1 MPTSRFRPTT
11 QASRKLVGTVVFA
24 AAILGHADSSAQQG
38 PFVVPQEN
46 PNRPPWAQKN
56 KSADAAA
63 KPAAKAEASDPA
75 QDRGKIE
82 VNVNLVN
89 VLVSVLDDRNRPAP
103 DLPLD
108 AFRIFDEDNPQAIA
122 VFEKETEQ
130 PLDLALMIDA
140 SLSAQL
146 SMPAQREAATHFI
159 QQVLRK
165 GDHLA
170 VYSVDENVTQ
180 LAAFSDNVGHL
191 QEVVRHIPAGA
202 GTSIYDAVLLGA
214 RALSRQGA
222 DRRRV
227 IILVTDGGETTSHAD
242 FESARREAVRTNT
255 LLYTVVIRT
264 MKSESGRNTAGEHA
278 LETITDTTGGAVFYP
293 DSSAELDSIF
303 DRINKELRT
312 QYRLG
317 YYPNPRGPADT
328 YRRIEV
334 TVTPPAAAPTDATRP
349 GSAKTDAANA
359 QPAYSVRH
367 RKSYYTG
374 AP

>member
-1 MPTSRFRPTT
+1 M
-11 QASRKLVGTVVFA
+11 QAARNLVCIVVFA
-24 AAILGHADSSAQQG
+24 AAAVALHADSSAQPSSARQG
-38 PFVVPQEN
+38 FVVQQEN
-46 PNRPPWAQKN
+46 SNRPPWAQKN
-56 KSADAAA
+56 KSAN
-63 KPAAKAEASDPA
+63 PTAKAEDAADPV
-75 QDRGKIE
+75 QDRGKIK

-89 VLVSVLDDRNRPAP
+89 VLVSVLDEHNRPAP
-103 DLPLD
+103 DLPLE
-108 AFRIFDEDNPQAIA
+108 AFQLFDEDNPQTIA

-146 SMPAQREAATHFI
+146 SMPAQRDAATHFI

-165 GDHLA
+165 GDRLA

-191 QEVVRHIPAGA
+191 QEVVRRIPAGA

-214 RALSRQGA
+214 RALSRQGT

-227 IILVTDGGETTSHAD
+227 IILVTDGGETTSRAD
-242 FESARREAVRTNT
+242 FDSARREAVRTNT

-317 YYPNPRGPADT
+317 YYPNTIRIRADLPILT
-328 YRRIEV
+328 
-334 TVTPPAAAPTDATRP
+334 AAL
-349 GSAKTDAANA
+349 K
-359 QPAYSVRH
+359 
-367 RKSYYTG
+367 
-374 AP
+374 

>member
-227 IILVTDGGETTSHAD
+227 IILVTDGGETSVFIAVSAAHRAAAFDACRYAIDTLKKIVPIWKKEFFAD
-242 FESARREAVRTNT
+242 
-255 LLYTVVIRT
+255 
-264 MKSESGRNTAGEHA
+264 
-278 LETITDTTGGAVFYP
+278 GAVW
-293 DSSAELDSIF
+293 
-303 DRINKELRT
+303 
-312 QYRLG
+312 
-317 YYPNPRGPADT
+317 ADGE
-328 YRRIEV
+328 I
-334 TVTPPAAAPTDATRP
+334 PPAPATAETPAA
-349 GSAKTDAANA
+349 K
-359 QPAYSVRH
+359 PASN
-367 RKSYYTG
+367 
-374 AP
+374 